1 MFTGIVQGLGEVV
14 RLERKTSEL
23 RLAISPRFEMKNI
36 VDGESIAVDGV
47 CLSVETSV
55 GSTFTAYVSG
65 QTLAHTNL
73 GELRIGSLVNLER
86 ALAFGERLGGHLVSG
101 HVDCVATVKNI
112 ARKAESRQALVVF
125 PDSYSDM
132 VIDRGSVTLDGISLT
147 VTGCGAGFLTVNII
161 PETQARTNMPFWRVG
176 TELNMETDLIGKYV
190 VNYARI
196 WFADKSHDSCGK
208 TASAISRE
216 FLGRHG
222 FL

>member
-14 RLERKTSEL
+14 RLERGASEL
-23 RLAISPRFEMKNI
+23 RLAITPRFEMKNI
-36 VDGESIAVDGV
+36 SDGESIDVNGV
-47 CLSVETSV
+47 CLSVETSA
-55 GSTFTAYVSG
+55 GSTFTTYASA
-65 QTLAHTNL
+65 QTLARTNL
-73 GELRIGSLVNLER
+73 GRLRIGSLVNLER

-101 HVDCVATVKNI
+101 HVDCVAVVKNI
-112 ARKAESRQALVVF
+112 ARKGESRQVLAVF

-132 VIDRGSVTLDGISLT
+132 VIDRGSVALDGISLT

-161 PETQARTNMPFWRVG
+161 PETQEQTNMRFWRDG
-176 TELNMETDLIGKYV
+176 SELNMETDLIGKYV

-196 WFADKSHDSCGK
+196 WFADKSHDSRGK

-216 FLGRHG
+216 FLGKHG